1 MLASRRTVQRIASI
15 GARSLSSKSAAGSG
29 DHAPLIKLFGVPARY
44 ANAAYEA
51 ASKAGKLDAVEKDLK
66 AFGDVINSN
75 AEFATYLSNPTISR
89 TSKVELIESIFDGK
103 KTEPI
108 SKNLFATMA
117 ANARLADTGR
127 VVEAFSELMKARR
140 NEVSAIVTTAEKL
153 SAEQEKALQESLKK
167 QVDAGTK
174 IVLETR
180 VDPTLY
186 GGLTVQV
193 GDRFMDLSIAS
204 KIKQV
209 RNSLTGSA

>member
-1 MLASRRTVQRIASI
+1 MACLGATDASRQLRASRTSCLVLILPCCVHHLLA
-15 GARSLSSKSAAGSG
+15 G

-140 NEVSAIVTTAEKL
+140 NEVSAADALLRLICEFTGLIPPGSWRCSRIEIHCSVMHVEDQL
-153 SAEQEKALQESLKK
+153 SH
-167 QVDAGTK
+167 
-174 IVLETR
+174 
-180 VDPTLY
+180 LY
-186 GGLTVQV
+186 GA
-193 GDRFMDLSIAS
+193 FWCS
-204 KIKQV
+204 
-209 RNSLTGSA
+209 